1 MTQNLRSRWVINMSK
16 IPLTEAQEN
25 LLAHWPNFMITPRS
39 PPLGEYIAAVEQMCQ
54 KLAHG
59 EAEEMRAEVKAVMK
73 KVQHPKSNITIAEQ
87 KALSELKKDNN
98 RVILTADKGTCLVVM
113 DKEEYINKSQD
124 LLKEDTYR
132 VIPEDPTNKQ
142 KNRLIL
148 LLKKIKNE
156 GGISEEKYKYM
167 YPTGAGI
174 SKFYGLPK
182 VHKAGV
188 PLRPI
193 VSSRGSV
200 TYNTSK
206 ELARILKPLA
216 GRSTFSVQNTMD
228 FVEQVKNI
236 RLQPQECIISYDV
249 KALFTSV
256 PIKPAINIIKQLL
269 EDDKELQQRTSMTVQ
284 HIICLLEFCLTN
296 TSFIFQGRYHEQTEG
311 AAMGSPLSPI
321 IANLYMEAF
330 EKEAINTAPDP
341 PSFWRRFVD
350 DTFVIIQKAKEDS
363 FFNHINNIDNKI
375 QFTKEASRSDGSMPF
390 LDTLVT
396 INGDGSLNTKVY
408 RKPTHTGLYL
418 QWHSHHS
425 IAANHSVI
433 NTLHHRAKAVSSN
446 NQLLKEK
453 EDHLQE
459 VLTRNPLWALNRVKI
474 KSKNSQAQHQH
485 RTQPNVNTRG
495 ATGNQKSYMVLPYV
509 KGLSESIK
517 NVGKKHGIQIYFRGG
532 NTIKSLLMTPKDKD
546 HITKKSGII
555 YRFKC
560 KRVDCEDEYIGES
573 SRTFG
578 ERYKEHLKGHSPIY
592 DHHTTTGHETSIE
605 NFSIVGREDQNLS
618 RAIKEAIYIR
628 VNNPSLNKNIC
639 KYHLP
644 HIWDEVLLN
653 SSELKLK

>member
-1 MTQNLRSRWVINMSK
+1 MYKHSSTEISDVTSNTNTDTTKQPYLRSRWVINMSK
-16 IPLTEAQEN
+16 TPLMEAQEN
-25 LLAHWPNFMITPRS
+25 LLAHGPNFVITPRS
-39 PPLGEYIAAVEQMCQ
+39 PPIGEYIATVEQMCQ
-54 KLAHG
+54 KLTHG
-59 EAEEMRAEVKAVMK
+59 EAEEMRAEVKAVLK
-73 KVQHPKSNITIAEQ
+73 KVQHPKVNITRAEQ
-87 KALSELKKDNN
+87 KALSELKKDNT

-113 DKEEYINKSQD
+113 DKEDYINKSQD

-132 VIPEDPTNKQ
+132 VITEDPTNKQ

-148 LLKKIKNE
+148 ILKKIKNE
-156 GGISEEKYKYM
+156 GGISEEKYKFM

-188 PLRPI
+188 PLRPL

-206 ELARILKPLA
+206 ELARILKPLP

-228 FVEQVKNI
+228 FVDQVKNI

-341 PSFWRRFVD
+341 PTFWRRFVD

-363 FFNHINNIDNKI
+363 FFNHINSIDNKI

-408 RKPTHTGLYL
+408 RKPTHTDLYL
-418 QWHSHHS
+418 QWDSHHS
-425 IAANHSVI
+425 IAAKYSVI

-446 NQLLKEK
+446 S
-453 EDHLQE
+453 
-459 VLTRNPLWALNRVKI
+459 PAPKI
-474 KSKNSQAQHQH
+474 GRRSPPGCPDKKQIP
-485 RTQPNVNTRG
+485 T
-495 ATGNQKSYMVLPYV
+495 L
-509 KGLSESIK
+509 GLE
-517 NVGKKHGIQIYFRGG
+517 
-532 NTIKSLLMTPKDKD
+532 
-546 HITKKSGII
+546 
-555 YRFKC
+555 
-560 KRVDCEDEYIGES
+560 
-573 SRTFG
+573 
-578 ERYKEHLKGHSPIY
+578 
-592 DHHTTTGHETSIE
+592 
-605 NFSIVGREDQNLS
+605 
-618 RAIKEAIYIR
+618 
-628 VNNPSLNKNIC
+628 
-639 KYHLP
+639 
-644 HIWDEVLLN
+644 
-653 SSELKLK
+653 